1 MSGLLNALGA
11 EHLASKSSMMKW
23 WLALN
28 SYQQKLSTQ
37 VCKYRHTVLT
47 STYTQ
52 ALDKGMYAGHIQ
64 SGAVLMIPKEN
75 DSYSFIIVD
84 KEKKIKRLFIVAAL
98 IAALNGQN
106 YAYGVEQSDLLKLYA
121 HSRIIND
128 KQYQCFHSLITKES
142 NWRVNAKNGSHYGLG
157 QMRNLN
163 YKKLDG
169 FTQVDWSIRYITK
182 RYGSMCNAW
191 RFFKAKGY
199 H

>member
-1 MSGLLNALGA
+1 MNGSHNALGA
-11 EHLASKSSMMKW
+11 GHSASRSSMMRW

-37 VCKYRHTVLT
+37 VCKYRHALLT
-47 STYTQ
+47 STYTD

-64 SGAVLMIPKEN
+64 IGADLMIPKEN
-75 DSYSFIIVD
+75 DSYSFKIVD
-84 KEKKIKRLFIVAAL
+84 KEKKRKRLFIVAAL
-98 IAALNGQN
+98 IAALNGQS

-121 HSRIIND
+121 HSRIINYEQF
-128 KQYQCFHSLITKES
+128 KCFDALITKES
-142 NWRVNAKNGSHYGLG
+142 NWRVDARNGSHYGLG

-182 RYGSMCNAW
+182 RYGSMCNGW

>member
-1 MSGLLNALGA
+1 
-11 EHLASKSSMMKW
+11 MMRW
-23 WLALN
+23 SLALN

-37 VCKYRHTVLT
+37 VCKYRHARLT
-47 STYTQ
+47 STYID

-75 DSYSFIIVD
+75 DSYSFRIVD

-98 IAALNGQN
+98 IAALNGQS

-128 KQYQCFHSLITKES
+128 KQYQCFYSLITKES
-142 NWRVNAKNGSHYGLG
+142 NWRVDAKNGSHFGLG

-182 RYGSMCNAW
+182 RYGSMCNGW

>member
-11 EHLASKSSMMKW
+11 VPSASKSSMIRW

-47 STYTQ
+47 STFTQ
-52 ALDKGMYAGHIQ
+52 TLDKGMYAGHIQ

-75 DSYSFIIVD
+75 DSYSFKVVD

-98 IAALNGQN
+98 IVALSGQS

-121 HSRIIND
+121 HSRIINYEQF
-128 KQYQCFHSLITKES
+128 KCFDALITKES
-142 NWRVNAKNGSHYGLG
+142 NWRVDAKNGSHFGLG
-157 QMRNLN
+157 QMRNAK
-163 YKKLDG
+163 YGRLDG
-169 FTQVDWSIRYITK
+169 FSMVDWSIRYATK

-191 RFFKAKGY
+191 RFFKDKGY